1 MGGPSAPVGVEES
14 ARGLVAMIER
24 ERGKHRH
31 EFISF
36 MGEELAW

>member
-1 MGGPSAPVGVEES
+1 MGGPSAPVSVEDS

-31 EFISF
+31 EFIAF
-36 MGEELAW
+36 TGEELVW